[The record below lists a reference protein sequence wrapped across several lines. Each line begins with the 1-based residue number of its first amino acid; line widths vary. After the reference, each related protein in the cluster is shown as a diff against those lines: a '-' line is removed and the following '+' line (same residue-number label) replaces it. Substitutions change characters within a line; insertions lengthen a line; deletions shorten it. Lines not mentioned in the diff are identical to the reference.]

1 MSKGEKS
8 NMNNKNN
15 GSDRNGKDIP
25 AILKENRS
33 LTALAAFCI
42 AALVLILIGVFALK
56 TPVVAMCA
64 LVIIEAGIAV
74 MLHKAEL
81 WMHGAMV
88 LAQIIAGILVGRVG
102 VIILCALVY
111 AAATAALG
119 MSDMDAEQDK
129 KTA

>member
-1 MSKGEKS
+1 MSKEE
-8 NMNNKNN
+8 KNN
-15 GSDRNGKDIP
+15 VNNTNGRSDKNGKDIL

-42 AALVLILIGVFALK
+42 AAFVLLLVGVFALK

-81 WMHGAMV
+81 WLHGAMV
-88 LAQIIAGILVGRVG
+88 LAQIIAGIIVGRVG

-111 AAATAALG
+111 AAAAAALG
-119 MSDMDAEQDK
+119 MSDMDAKQDK